1 MTTRL
6 ISPVTDNIDKQ
17 RTYREQMGRYKRA
30 MQEGFYFEAM
40 LISYAAIEDRLLSM
54 LYHMAF
60 RKNRKTLDPLKTT
73 KSYYLQIVET
83 YKAYDENTSLGLKS
97 ITSKM
102 KIIRCSLKWVATTTD
117 DYAQNKFLRVLKKQF
132 EGMDIDGLLAALD
145 GIAAWCKYR
154 NEVIHS
160 LLNKN
165 IDSLEQE
172 LAEKASEGMQYARL
186 LDAQERILKKG
197 NCIRRSVNAPRE

>member
-1 MTTRL
+1 
-6 ISPVTDNIDKQ
+6 
-17 RTYREQMGRYKRA
+17 
-30 MQEGFYFEAM
+30 
-40 LISYAAIEDRLLSM
+40 
-54 LYHMAF
+54 
-60 RKNRKTLDPLKTT
+60 
-73 KSYYLQIVET
+73 
-83 YKAYDENTSLGLKS
+83 
-97 ITSKM
+97 
-102 KIIRCSLKWVATTTD
+102 
-117 DYAQNKFLRVLKKQF
+117 
-132 EGMDIDGLLAALD
+132 MDIDGLLAALD